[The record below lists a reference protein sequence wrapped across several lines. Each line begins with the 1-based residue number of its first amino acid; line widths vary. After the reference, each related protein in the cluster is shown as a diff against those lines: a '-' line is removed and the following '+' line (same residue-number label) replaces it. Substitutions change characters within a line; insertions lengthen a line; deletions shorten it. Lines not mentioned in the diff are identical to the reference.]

1 VNSRK
6 VKSLHYNKIVKNIST
21 IYRSHFAKSLR
32 YKLISISLLLGIV
45 LFFTSCAYY
54 NTFYNAKKYF
64 ESAQKKPLTNRNKPS
79 ANAIEEYNKVIKK
92 CGVILTDYKDSK
104 WADDALFLLAKAL
117 YYRGNN
123 ELQALEKAE
132 DLIKFYP
139 DSPFVPESHI
149 LIARINYTLYKKDE
163 AFKKLQDFLQQ
174 AEFKEHHPKALVLLA
189 DYYIQEGKYIDAQMY
204 LRTLTE
210 KYPNSKEY
218 SDAFF
223 LLGKTL
229 FDNEDYTNSLNAFK
243 ELSKKKIDKE
253 LKLSANYYIALNQ
266 FHLKHYSEANKT
278 VKKLSK
284 DEFRENEIPKL
295 NILNARIL
303 IENGNIEQGKS
314 ELEDVIKKNP
324 RTLYSAEAV
333 YFIAETNFS
342 KLHMYESAITY
353 YNRVKTESTTSPYV
367 QKAIV
372 RSAIASQIIQLQK
385 PISGLPLD
393 DLINEQLKLAEY
405 FLYELDQP
413 DSALAIYQ
421 KIPKQKE
428 QVIALRDSFEQK
440 NIFLESNADLALD
453 SLLVK
458 YNETFS
464 DSIKWN
470 ESIMDSLRIVFQKS
484 LPDSLNWLKIVNDSL
499 NYSYKNAFKDSTS
512 WIMALNDSVTVKY
525 KKNFLDNISTR
536 LDRYNQ
542 DIVQYEQQYIPFM
555 SFVQAVIY
563 DYIKKDQDKVF
574 ELLGFLNANYP
585 EHKYTIALQNYL
597 NNEEVDFLTKEEREN
612 KQNYDTAMN
621 MIKDNTIESL
631 SILEDIADDEDNE
644 LYVKANFTLGLTFYI
659 DLQDST
665 NAKPYFNKVLL
676 TAPQSD
682 YAQFVNKIYN
692 GTSFIIIDVLPAVLD
707 IQKYEK
713 SQADSL
719 SESTFLDSINV
730 TKDSLHVT
738 EIIKDEISE
747 PVEIKP
753 TNQDTEEHEDLP
765 LDTIIDIIKPEDE
778 DEIVNER

>member
-1 VNSRK
+1 
-6 VKSLHYNKIVKNIST
+6 
-21 IYRSHFAKSLR
+21 
-32 YKLISISLLLGIV
+32 
-45 LFFTSCAYY
+45 
-54 NTFYNAKKYF
+54 
-64 ESAQKKPLTNRNKPS
+64 
-79 ANAIEEYNKVIKK
+79 
-92 CGVILTDYKDSK
+92 
-104 WADDALFLLAKAL
+104 
-117 YYRGNN
+117 
-123 ELQALEKAE
+123 
-132 DLIKFYP
+132 
-139 DSPFVPESHI
+139 
-149 LIARINYTLYKKDE
+149 
-163 AFKKLQDFLQQ
+163 
-174 AEFKEHHPKALVLLA
+174 
-189 DYYIQEGKYIDAQMY
+189 
-204 LRTLTE
+204 
-210 KYPNSKEY
+210 
-218 SDAFF
+218 DAFF